1 MQMPFI
7 VILFSIASVL
17 AGPLSKVPGEL
28 NGRMPTAQLLQP
40 RVDEDSI
47 TSRNSVT
54 KSLPLKREFDMD
66 VPAAMAKLADGA
78 AAHSFK

>member
-1 MQMPFI
+1 MLLPFI

-17 AGPLSKVPGEL
+17 AGPLPGEL

-40 RVDEDSI
+40 RVDEGSI
-47 TSRNSVT
+47 ASRNSVT

-66 VPAAMAKLADGA
+66 VPAAMAKLTDGA
-78 AAHSFK
+78 AAQSFK